1 MNEQDINSV
10 IEKASR
16 ILLTYQNKVCKEY
29 KWVESSSSRWEVYS
43 IPHTFPD
50 TINYTVLGSESI
62 SKVKC
67 VEAIES
73 YNEKNPDNKVMVDSK
88 RYESIMQSLRSSSSR
103 NLTMKQ
109 YHTPY
114 LSHSLDVCR
123 DLVGAYKQEFKRVHQ
138 HVLDVLL
145 DSSHH
150 EHYNQLMESVANI
163 DEERLASIEFC
174 EKDRQELLDEKFDQL
189 SQQLLLESEKEF
201 KKKTDKLLGNKTESV
216 PNKHSEVISKDEKVI
231 PLILLGA
238 AIGSLLTLL
247 IF

>member
-1 MNEQDINSV
+1 MNEQDINAV

-16 ILLTYQNKVCKEY
+16 ILLTYQNKICKEY
-29 KWVESSSSRWEVYS
+29 EWVESSGYDTTCYAYVCS
-43 IPHTFPD
+43 D
-50 TINYTVLGSESI
+50 TINYSVLGSESV
-62 SKVKC
+62 SKIKC
-67 VEAIES
+67 IEAIES
-73 YNEKNPDNKVMVDSK
+73 YNKKNPDNKIMVDSG
-88 RYESIMQSLRSSSSR
+88 RYESVMRSLRSSSSD
-103 NLTMKQ
+103 NLTITR

-114 LSHSLDVCR
+114 LSHCLKVCR
-123 DLVGAYKQEFKRVHQ
+123 DLVGDYKQEFKGVSQ

-145 DSSHH
+145 DTSHH
-150 EHYNQLMESVANI
+150 DYDQLMESVANI

-201 KKKTDKLLGNKTESV
+201 KKKTDKLLGNNAESV
-216 PNKHSEVISKDEKVI
+216 PNKHAEVIKDDKTI

-238 AIGSLLTLL
+238 AIGSILTLL